1 MLFIS
6 ILVLFAYAF
15 FTLSASTVTGFLL
28 YVFAGDK
35 EKGTKDQ
42 SNKSGPVFLE
52 YIPYYFKEFHKAP
65 LTLCLEIVKSDRN
78 FCLLNMDLCYLQ
90 PGLLIPY
97 IK

>member
-6 ILVLFAYAF
+6 ILALFAYAF

-42 SNKSGPVFLE
+42 SNKNGS
-52 YIPYYFKEFHKAP
+52 II
-65 LTLCLEIVKSDRN
+65 LEII
-78 FCLLNMDLCYLQ
+78 
-90 PGLLIPY
+90 PGY
-97 IK
+97 